1 MDMNKANFSEE
12 NPAPSLSQSGA
23 NMIAGDLLA
32 ITFPP
37 NTRKPNLNY
46 PHIIPKCVGADKMD
60 CTVDYDITEFRDIVF
75 KVHLNLHVQPLPG
88 INHEL
93 LEPDERGHL
102 PPHKLVTAYLDVD
115 LDMDG
120 GDKEIGYK
128 SLVKLKKQVD
138 DIFQVDVEDVEY
150 EISMVE
156 KEEKQSNAVN
166 DEL

>member
-1 MDMNKANFSEE
+1 MNENFSF
-12 NPAPSLSQSGA
+12 NRVL
-23 NMIAGDLLA
+23 
-32 ITFPP
+32 
-37 NTRKPNLNY
+37 
-46 PHIIPKCVGADKMD
+46 
-60 CTVDYDITEFRDIVF
+60 F

-102 PPHKLVTAYLDVD
+102 PPHKLVTVYLDVD

-120 GDKEIGYK
+120 GDKKIGYK
-128 SLVKLKKQVD
+128 SLVELKKQVD

-150 EISMVE
+150 EISVGE
-156 KEEKQSNAVN
+156 EEEKQSNSVT